1 MNDSLLGVLFIPKDK
16 KVSHYIII
24 NNNEG
29 YFRMEDIINNKQII
43 DKEKVRRL

>member
-1 MNDSLLGVLFIPKDK
+1 MIANLEFYLFQKIK

-24 NNNEG
+24 NINEG